1 MIEDIEFHFEHVS
14 AKHYR
19 MIAVLGHVLVMYEI
33 DELEDPYCLA
43 NLLAFSQTLDG
54 GVGKAPIGKPYKKH
68 WNPIAP
74 IWVAYESEK
83 RYTWAVRQPDL
94 DGDLIELNIKSG
106 LPHQTKPETKIS
118 LKLYLPEFICAI
130 QMGLGRRVQPIY
142 PDTA

>member
-1 MIEDIEFHFEHVS
+1 MIEDIKFYVDHVS

-19 MIAVLGHVLVMYEI
+19 VIAALGPVLIIHEI

-43 NLLAFSQTLDG
+43 NLLAFSQTLDREI
-54 GVGKAPIGKPYKKH
+54 GKVPIGKPYKKH

-74 IWVAYESEK
+74 TWVAYESEK

-118 LKLYLPEFICAI
+118 LKLCLPEFICAI